1 MYNVKKDF
9 KETID
14 NMVDKLYVKEDSE
27 LTEYIVILSLNT
39 NITYYTRYLL
49 CS

>member
-27 LTEYIVILSLNT
+27 LTEYIVILSS